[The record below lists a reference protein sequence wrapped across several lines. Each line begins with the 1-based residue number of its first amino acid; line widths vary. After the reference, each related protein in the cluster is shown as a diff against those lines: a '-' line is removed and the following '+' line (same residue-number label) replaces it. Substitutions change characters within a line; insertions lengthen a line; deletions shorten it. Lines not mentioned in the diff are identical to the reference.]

1 MSDERFQNRYRIPS
15 ARAEWYDYDEGVYF
29 ITICT
34 EGREHFFGEISNHE
48 MHLSQ
53 IGEYA
58 DECLKNVLRHNPYAT
73 IPTYVIMPDHI
84 HLIVVIDG
92 KVTVGTDGTVT
103 VETVHAPSLQPQ
115 PFLQPQPSP
124 SQPQSQSPTQSQQ
137 HRWKNKIVDDKMQKI
152 SHRKNKL
159 SFAIGNFK
167 SAVTKYAHAKQIPF
181 AWQTRFYDHIICDDE
196 ELKRCITYIE
206 NNVPNWDV
214 TDA

>member
-1 MSDERFQNRYRIPS
+1 MSDERFRNRYRIPS
-15 ARAEWYDYDEGVYF
+15 ARAEWHDYDEGVYF

-34 EGREHFFGEISNHE
+34 EGREHFFGEIMNHE

-58 DECLKNVLRHNPYAT
+58 DECLKNVPIHNPYAT

-84 HLIVVIDG
+84 HLIVIIDG
-92 KVTVGTDGTVT
+92 TRPTVTVETDGTVT
-103 VETVHAPSLQPQ
+103 VETVHAPS
-115 PFLQPQPSP
+115 LQPQPSP

-137 HRWKNKIVDDKMQKI
+137 HRWKNKIVDAKMQKI
-152 SHRKNKL
+152 SQQKNKL
-159 SFAIGNFK
+159 SFAIGSFK

-181 AWQTRFYDHIICDDE
+181 AWQTRFYDHIICDNDE
-196 ELKRCITYIE
+196 LERCIIYIE
-206 NNVPNWDV
+206 NNVSNWDI